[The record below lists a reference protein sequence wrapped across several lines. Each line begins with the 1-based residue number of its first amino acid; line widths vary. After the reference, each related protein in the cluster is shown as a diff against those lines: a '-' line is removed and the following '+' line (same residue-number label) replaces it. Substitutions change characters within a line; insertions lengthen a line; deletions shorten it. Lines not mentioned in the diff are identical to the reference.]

1 MIRKMQ
7 IADYSDVYNL
17 WLANKGMGETNLFI
31 HCGYWKCRRISE
43 SVTFFKSIQEYLW
56 NFSKKLAH

>member
-17 WLANKGMGETNLFI
+17 WLANKGMGLNDVDD
-31 HCGYWKCRRISE
+31 SE
-43 SVTFFKSIQEYLW
+43 SGIVRFLDRNPDIDSLRNLLCEIRC
-56 NFSKKLAH
+56 

>member
-17 WLANKGMGETNLFI
+17 WLANKGMGLND
-31 HCGYWKCRRISE
+31 
-43 SVTFFKSIQEYLW
+43 VDD
-56 NFSKKLAH
+56 